1 MYGAH
6 ACLVPV
12 NYFVAS
18 IFEYLQI
25 HGKTHSS
32 IRAADLRHLL
42 LLLPFVLDN
51 LLKDEVDKYNRDK
64 AQGSDVL
71 VDPSEELVMV
81 ANTFVSWYRLF
92 RSTNPPKTPRDVQ
105 TLTTQADR
113 LLGMFSTVFPY
124 KKPIHSPSQPRGMT
138 KQYAHTARAPA
149 LSLPTRG
156 GGSDLQS

>member
-1 MYGAH
+1 MHGAH
-6 ACLVPV
+6 ACLVPI

-81 ANTFVSWYRLF
+81 AIRGTSCFVAQIL
-92 RSTNPPKTPRDVQ
+92 PKLPEMC
-105 TLTTQADR
+105 R
-113 LLGMFSTVFPY
+113 LLQHRQTSFW
-124 KKPIHSPSQPRGMT
+124 
-138 KQYAHTARAPA
+138 AC
-149 LSLPTRG
+149 LSLSFHTKTKRG
-156 GGSDLQS
+156 C

>member
-1 MYGAH
+1 MHGAH

-81 ANTFVSWYRLF
+81 ANTFVSWYKLF
-92 RSTNPPKTPRDVQ
+92 RRTNPPKT
-105 TLTTQADR
+105 ADSYNTGR
-113 LLGMFSTVFPY
+113 PAFGHVYHCVS
-124 KKPIHSPSQPRGMT
+124 IQ
-138 KQYAHTARAPA
+138 KQEGAADHGHREG
-149 LSLPTRG
+149 SLPKALWG
-156 GGSDLQS
+156 